1 MNEILVVDNVTKT
14 YGKKGEKQ
22 YQALKGINFKVAAG
36 EFVAIMGASG
46 SGKTTLLNILSTLD
60 KPTTGQVFINKH
72 DVSTLNTNQMA
83 DFRSKEIGFIFQDF
97 NLLENLS
104 NRENI
109 ALPLSLRGLSAR
121 RINPLVD
128 RIAAKLG
135 IKEILNKY
143 PAEISGGQ
151 KQRVAAARA
160 LVHEPSILLADEPTG
175 ALDSKSAR
183 ELLNTMENLNK
194 HDGVTTLMVTHDPF
208 SASFANH
215 ILFIKDGKIG
225 EQMIK
230 GEKSRTDFYH
240 ELIAHLGTEE
250 QEEGKMIWKLSLTG
264 IKSRLK
270 DYTVLF
276 SGLVVASTI
285 FYMFLSLAINPG
297 FMSKDVN
304 APGQY
309 LSFIF
314 GFGIVLLAIITF
326 VYLVYANSFLLSM
339 RQHDYGMFM
348 MLGAKSSK
356 LGLLIF
362 CETLL
367 TGILAAILGIIVGLG
382 LTALVSK
389 LLISSLDLHITHFQ
403 IILPNAILW
412 TLIFFVVVFFLAALR
427 NVHKLVRSKVI
438 DLLHESQ
445 KPIKISRKNGLRVV
459 EAILG
464 LLLLAAGYY
473 IMGMP
478 ANAIFFI
485 IPAALVTIV
494 AGSYFTFDSFFT
506 LIINLLLKKKGFA
519 YRGIRVFTLGQLKF
533 RIRDYTRILSVISL
547 LFALAL
553 GAITVGLNFNSLKNQ
568 AVVSDYYD
576 AQIVQNTPAVQK
588 NVDKLDIKSK
598 ATYHYVETKKEL
610 FFNKADFDKKPFKY
624 IKFSQHGNDF
634 PTYTPAKTKDL
645 VTPGNSANTRLSM
658 MLLNGTKKI
667 ELVSP
672 AEFNTI
678 QGQKKFITL
687 IRVKDFVKD
696 YPTLTKIEKLQMTS
710 PMISRVLSNTKPF
723 TYQVVLGF
731 ASGFEFMGFFLGI
744 AFLTMLASTLMFKVL
759 SGAASDKVRYEMLY
773 KIGTREKMLRKSIRN
788 EIGVLFALPGALGI
802 IDVLF
807 GLRLFKALLPKPYM
821 GIWLPFLIFIVLYF
835 IYYIVTVKLY
845 ENIVLKKQNLR
856 LKSVLVNKLGIRK
869 SCQNDS
875 FFNEKR
881 PKIPVF

>member
-634 PTYTPAKTKDL
+634 PTYTPTVAKTKDL

-672 AEFNTI
+672 AKFNTI

-710 PMISRVLSNTKPF
+710 PMISRVLSSTKPF

-856 LKSVLVNKLGIRK
+856 LKSVLVNKLGMRK

-875 FFNEKR
+875 FFNMY
-881 PKIPVF
+881 I

>member
-1 MNEILVVDNVTKT
+1 
-14 YGKKGEKQ
+14 
-22 YQALKGINFKVAAG
+22 
-36 EFVAIMGASG
+36 
-46 SGKTTLLNILSTLD
+46 
-60 KPTTGQVFINKH
+60 
-72 DVSTLNTNQMA
+72 
-83 DFRSKEIGFIFQDF
+83 
-97 NLLENLS
+97 
-104 NRENI
+104 
-109 ALPLSLRGLSAR
+109 
-121 RINPLVD
+121 
-128 RIAAKLG
+128 
-135 IKEILNKY
+135 
-143 PAEISGGQ
+143 
-151 KQRVAAARA
+151 
-160 LVHEPSILLADEPTG
+160 
-175 ALDSKSAR
+175 
-183 ELLNTMENLNK
+183 
-194 HDGVTTLMVTHDPF
+194 
-208 SASFANH
+208 
-215 ILFIKDGKIG
+215 
-225 EQMIK
+225 
-230 GEKSRTDFYH
+230 
-240 ELIAHLGTEE
+240 
-250 QEEGKMIWKLSLTG
+250 MIWKLSLTG
-264 IKSRLK
+264 IKSRFK

-634 PTYTPAKTKDL
+634 PTYTPTVARTKDL

-672 AEFNTI
+672 AKFNTI

-710 PMISRVLSNTKPF
+710 PMISRVLSSTKPF

-845 ENIVLKKQNLR
+845 ENIVLKN
-856 LKSVLVNKLGIRK
+856 
-869 SCQNDS
+869 
-875 FFNEKR
+875 
-881 PKIPVF
+881 

>member
-264 IKSRLK
+264 IKSRFK

>member
-22 YQALKGINFKVAAG
+22 YQALKGINFKIAAG

-264 IKSRLK
+264 IKSRFK

-367 TGILAAILGIIVGLG
+367 TGILAAILGIIAGLG

-634 PTYTPAKTKDL
+634 PTYTPTVAKTKDL

-672 AEFNTI
+672 AKFNTI

-875 FFNEKR
+875 FFNMH
-881 PKIPVF
+881 I

>member
-22 YQALKGINFKVAAG
+22 YQALKGINFKIAAG

-264 IKSRLK
+264 IKSRFK

-634 PTYTPAKTKDL
+634 PTYTPTVAKTKDL

-672 AEFNTI
+672 AKFNTI

-875 FFNEKR
+875 FFNMH
-881 PKIPVF
+881 I

>member
-22 YQALKGINFKVAAG
+22 YQALKGINFKIAAG

-264 IKSRLK
+264 IKSRFK

-438 DLLHESQ
+438 DLLHENQ

-634 PTYTPAKTKDL
+634 PTYTPTVAKTKDL

-672 AEFNTI
+672 AKFNTI

-875 FFNEKR
+875 FFNMH
-881 PKIPVF
+881 I

>member
-22 YQALKGINFKVAAG
+22 YQALKGINFKIAAG

-438 DLLHESQ
+438 DLLHENQ
-445 KPIKISRKNGLRVV
+445 KPIKISRKNGLRMV

-634 PTYTPAKTKDL
+634 PTYTPTVAKTKDL

-672 AEFNTI
+672 AKFNTI

-869 SCQNDS
+869 SCQNDG
-875 FFNEKR
+875 FFNMH
-881 PKIPVF
+881 I

>member
-588 NVDKLDIKSK
+588 NVDKLDITSK

-634 PTYTPAKTKDL
+634 PTYTPTVAKTKDL

-672 AEFNTI
+672 AKFNTI

-687 IRVKDFVKD
+687 IKVKDFVKD

-875 FFNEKR
+875 LFNMH
-881 PKIPVF
+881 I

>member
-22 YQALKGINFKVAAG
+22 YQALKGINFKIAAG

-264 IKSRLK
+264 IKSRFK

-367 TGILAAILGIIVGLG
+367 TGILTAILGIIVGLG

-478 ANAIFFI
+478 DNAIFFI

-634 PTYTPAKTKDL
+634 PTYTPTVAKTKDL

-672 AEFNTI
+672 AKFNTI

-710 PMISRVLSNTKPF
+710 PMISRVLSSTKPF
-723 TYQVVLGF
+723 TYQVVLGSV
-731 ASGFEFMGFFLGI
+731 SGFEFMGFFLGI

-875 FFNEKR
+875 FFNMH
-881 PKIPVF
+881 I

>member
-264 IKSRLK
+264 IKSRFK

-464 LLLLAAGYY
+464 LLLLVAGYY

-634 PTYTPAKTKDL
+634 PTYTPTVAKTKDL

-672 AEFNTI
+672 AKFNTI

-869 SCQNDS
+869 SCQNDG
-875 FFNEKR
+875 FFNMH
-881 PKIPVF
+881 I

>member
-634 PTYTPAKTKDL
+634 PTYTPTVAKTKDL

-672 AEFNTI
+672 AKFNTI

-875 FFNEKR
+875 FFNMH
-881 PKIPVF
+881 I